1 MFVQRKCWKMV
12 HLIWCIFPWI
22 FSQSELLTPASSLKR
37 LVEVMIINSRVVTS
51 IDQLPTFFP
60 LILYQWEDVADL
72 HSFSPSADGWA
83 NLCAW
88 FKLWDYPQDKTLMS
102 RLMPVFRHRRF
113 LENNPQSCHVSF
125 LHTGAEI
132 RRAYSS
138 LESETSDESSIHG
151 WFRVLFWRLGGFPC
165 RTVTSTSWSMWQP
178 WAWWCEGRWST
189 SCGGISNCTM
199 WMEMAA
205 LTDTSSSTS

>member
-1 MFVQRKCWKMV
+1 MLLIYIHSPLQLRAELIFVHDLNCEIIPKTR
-12 HLIWCIFPWI
+12 LWCLDWCLC
-22 FSQSELLTPASSLKR
+22 SDT
-37 LVEVMIINSRVVTS
+37 
-51 IDQLPTFFP
+51 
-60 LILYQWEDVADL
+60 ED
-72 HSFSPSADGWA
+72 SW
-83 NLCAW
+83 
-88 FKLWDYPQDKTLMS
+88 
-102 RLMPVFRHRRF
+102 
-113 LENNPQSCHVSF
+113 NNPQSCHVSF